1 LGNLEYKIV
10 ENFLADIKKEFGRE
24 DDKTIKVAELKK
36 IEQENKTIEKFVQ
49 EFRKI
54 ARESSYERQLLIEK
68 FK

>member
-54 ARESSYERQLLIEK
+54 TRESSYERQLLIEK